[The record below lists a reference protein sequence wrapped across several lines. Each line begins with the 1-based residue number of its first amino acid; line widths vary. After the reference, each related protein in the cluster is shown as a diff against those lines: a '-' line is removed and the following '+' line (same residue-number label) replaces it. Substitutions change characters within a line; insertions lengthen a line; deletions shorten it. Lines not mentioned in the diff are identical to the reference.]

1 MPVRGNVVLNLLR
14 FAGILAAA
22 PFVALRRH
30 LIPTADQELEVSA
43 DAIGSLRELRDQAKY
58 IDMPGTIY
66 NGLRPEGSRLLAE
79 EQLNRLLDRL
89 RDGLPSEPST
99 KFVLAEF
106 AKTMAEFEPI
116 DTEDRERLL
125 RYLKEI
131 MGILGIASSDGL
143 LSRWMYGPILGA
155 LVDYDRK

>member
-1 MPVRGNVVLNLLR
+1 MLNLLR
-14 FAGILAAA
+14 IAVILAGASFAA
-22 PFVALRRH
+22 LWRQ
-30 LIPTADQELEVSA
+30 LIPTADQKLEVYA
-43 DAIGSLRELRDQAKY
+43 DAFGRLSELRVQAKY

-66 NGLRPEGSRLLAE
+66 NGMRPESSRLLAE
-79 EQLNRLLDRL
+79 EQLNRLIDRL
-89 RDGLPSEPST
+89 RDGLPSKPSK
-99 KFVLAEF
+99 KFVLTEF

-143 LSRWMYGPILGA
+143 LSRWMYGPILGS
-155 LVDYDRK
+155 LVDHDRK